1 MTLQNSAA
9 PKPLR
14 VLHIIDKLGTSG
26 SSIHGVTM
34 ALAWWIPRFDSDC
47 FQFTVCSLRK
57 PEAAGQTLEQAGV
70 HPRYLSRGRFDP
82 GTLFDLLALVRLER
96 PHVLHLHGFGA
107 CNFGRLVSLLTG
119 VPNIV
124 HEHIVIPR
132 QPLYQTAADLLLAPA
147 VTKAIAIS
155 PQVHEYMVK
164 QRRINPARIITLFY
178 GLPFEEFVAP
188 DPQTLQA
195 AREALGIAG
204 QEQVVTMVGRLDTQK
219 GQIYFIRAA
228 SLILRELPDT
238 RFLIVGDGPDL
249 DMLQEA
255 ARREGVAGRVIFT
268 GFRRDIPVLLSLTNV
283 FAIPSLR
290 EGGPITLFEALSA
303 RRPVVATPT
312 GLIPEVIRDGENGF
326 LVPISDEHALAQ
338 RVLTL
343 LRDPELAHTMGARGW
358 EIGRRYDVRYAVQR
372 LGELYRELAAN
383 CPPYSITN

>member
-1 MTLQNSAA
+1 
-9 PKPLR
+9 
-14 VLHIIDKLGTSG
+14 
-26 SSIHGVTM
+26 
-34 ALAWWIPRFDSDC
+34 
-47 FQFTVCSLRK
+47 
-57 PEAAGQTLEQAGV
+57 
-70 HPRYLSRGRFDP
+70 
-82 GTLFDLLALVRLER
+82 
-96 PHVLHLHGFGA
+96 
-107 CNFGRLVSLLTG
+107 
-119 VPNIV
+119 
-124 HEHIVIPR
+124 
-132 QPLYQTAADLLLAPA
+132 
-147 VTKAIAIS
+147 
-155 PQVHEYMVK
+155 MVK

-290 EGGPITLFEALSA
+290 EGGPITLF
-303 RRPVVATPT
+303 
-312 GLIPEVIRDGENGF
+312 
-326 LVPISDEHALAQ
+326 
-338 RVLTL
+338 
-343 LRDPELAHTMGARGW
+343 
-358 EIGRRYDVRYAVQR
+358 
-372 LGELYRELAAN
+372 
-383 CPPYSITN
+383 